1 MNDPKE
7 FVRTAVEK
15 IKDAVPGRTIIA
27 ASGGIDSTVAA
38 RLTELALGDRARAIF
53 VDTGL
58 LREGE
63 VRRVR
68 EFFRASSTEV
78 TVVDAEPVFL
88 KALVGVRDPEE
99 KRRRI
104 GHAFIRTFESEAD
117 RFHTDQLVQGTIAPD
132 WIESGEVGPKK
143 GDGAKGSKEKSSE
156 RDTIKTHHNV
166 GGIPEDSRLRLVEP
180 LRDLYK
186 DEIRLVARE
195 LKIPDPDRQPFPG
208 PGLAVRVQGEV
219 TREKLRKARIANRVV
234 EEEIERSV
242 HEGRISR
249 PWQYFAVLLEGH
261 TVGVTGDNRAL
272 GEAVSIRVVESIDA
286 MTAQAMDLP
295 REVVR
300 RMAERITRELAG
312 EVVRVLYDVTD
323 KPPAT
328 IEWE

>member
-7 FVRTAVEK
+7 FVQSAVEALRRS
-15 IKDAVPGRTIIA
+15 IDGRVIIA
-27 ASGGIDSTVAA
+27 ASGGIDSTVAV
-38 RLTELALGDRARAIF
+38 RLTEMALGDRARAIF

-63 VRRVR
+63 VARVR
-68 EFFRASSTEV
+68 AFFNASATDV
-78 TVVDAEPVFL
+78 TVVPAEEVFL
-88 KALVGVRDPEE
+88 SALAGVRDPEE

-104 GHAFIRTFESEAD
+104 GHAFIRTFETEAD
-117 RFHTDQLVQGTIAPD
+117 RFGTDRLVQGTIAPD
-132 WIESGEVGPKK
+132 WIESG
-143 GDGAKGSKEKSSE
+143 GSK

-166 GGIPEDSRLRLVEP
+166 GGVPEDSRLRLVEP

-186 DEIRLVARE
+186 DEIRAVARE
-195 LKIPDPDRQPFPG
+195 LRIPDPDRQPFPG

-219 TREKLRKARIANRVV
+219 TRERLRRARVANRVV
-234 EEEIERSV
+234 EEEVDRAVAE
-242 HEGRISR
+242 HTISR
-249 PWQYFAVLLEGH
+249 PWQYFAVLLDGR
-261 TVGVTGDNRAL
+261 TVGVTGDNRAY

-295 REVVR
+295 REVGR